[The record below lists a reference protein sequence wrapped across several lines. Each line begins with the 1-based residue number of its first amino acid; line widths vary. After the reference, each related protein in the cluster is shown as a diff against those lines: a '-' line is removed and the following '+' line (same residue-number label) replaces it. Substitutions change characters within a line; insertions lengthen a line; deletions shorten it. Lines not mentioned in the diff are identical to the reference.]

1 MKDISLHILDIAQN
15 SITAGARRLDL
26 ELSEADGWITLTV
39 TDDGCG
45 MSPELLARVCDPF
58 TTTRTTRKMGLGI
71 PLLRMSAEMTGGS
84 LSIESTQGV
93 GTRIQARFDGRHID
107 CPPLGDLADTIALLI
122 QGAPELHTVYTHRR
136 EGQAI
141 TLDTDDLHAQLGG
154 GISLAE
160 PEVVLWLRE
169 YLKEQEESLNLY
181 LPFGGYTEKDRG

>member
-15 SITAGARRLDL
+15 SITAGARLLELDL
-26 ELSEADGWITLTV
+26 TEAGGLITLTV

-71 PLLRMSAEMTGGS
+71 PLLRMSAEMTGGG

-93 GTRIQARFDGRHID
+93 GTRVQATFDGRHID
-107 CPPLGDLADTIALLI
+107 CPPLGDLPDTIALLI

-136 EGQAI
+136 EDRAF
-141 TLDTDDLHAQLGG
+141 TLDTQELHAQLGE

-169 YLKEQEESLNLY
+169 YLREQEDALLCPAAEAQN
-181 LPFGGYTEKDRG
+181 